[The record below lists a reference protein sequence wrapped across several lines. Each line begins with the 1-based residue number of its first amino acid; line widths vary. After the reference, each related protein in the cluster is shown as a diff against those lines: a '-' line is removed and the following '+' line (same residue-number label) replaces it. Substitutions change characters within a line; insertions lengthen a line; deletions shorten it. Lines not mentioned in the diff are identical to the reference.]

1 MEDTMSMF
9 DANYYG
15 MFTDAGNMRVA
26 NLVDRARTAGW
37 NWSETY
43 QALCQLSEQAGAG
56 EATDTEVREHVYHKL
71 GFHKTD
77 QSFWA

>member
-1 MEDTMSMF
+1 MEDTIDFF

-15 MFTDAGNMRVA
+15 MYTDAGNLRVA
-26 NLVDRARTAGW
+26 NLVHRARTADW
-37 NWSETY
+37 TWSETY
-43 QALCQLSEQAGAG
+43 QALCRLSEHTDAG
-56 EATDTEVREHVYHKL
+56 EATDTEVREAVYHKL